1 MNKTSTLR
9 NTTIVLIILFLTQS
23 VFAKE
28 NYLPGYI
35 VKNPADTI
43 HGFIN
48 FRDWNKNPLTIEFK
62 RAMTDPASTF
72 SCREIKSF
80 FVNDVSYVSATFQND
95 ISMTRS
101 TMIVSDGNLQL
112 DTLSGFIE
120 ILISGS
126 KVLGSYKNSSG
137 IKSFYIKKDTL
148 YELLIY
154 KEYLSVQKDAQ
165 QVEQTVLTKNKS
177 YLNQLSNYLN
187 DCPGIQY
194 SLKNTVY
201 TQTDL
206 VKIFE
211 YYYKC
216 TQTYPVYIK
225 KQESLKVVFGISAGI
240 TLSTLKMTSD
250 ANIFS
255 YLTQSEFSRS
265 DNLIGGITMDL
276 IFPKNNKKWSL
287 NSELL
292 FSTIK
297 FRNEY
302 LQISNSSN
310 SILHHTE
317 IGGNYLKLNN
327 MVRYRISSGRNT
339 INLNAG
345 ISNGIALQV
354 FNNDFQSIQY
364 YNTIT
369 NETHIA
375 IEDYRKHEQSILV
388 GIGYQFSKLS
398 LEYRFEKS
406 NGMSKF
412 SLLGSSVT
420 RNYIIFN
427 YYF

>member
-1 MNKTSTLR
+1 MKITSTLR
-9 NTTIVLIILFLTQS
+9 NFTILLIIQFLTQS

-28 NYLPGYI
+28 NFLPGYI

-62 RAMTDPASTF
+62 KSETDPASTF
-72 SCREIKSF
+72 SCREIKGF
-80 FVNDVSYVSATFQND
+80 FVNEVSYVSATFQND
-95 ISMTRS
+95 ISITRS

-112 DTLSGFIE
+112 DSLTGFME

-126 KVLGSYKNSSG
+126 KVLGVYKNSSG
-137 IKSFYIKKDTL
+137 IKSFYIKRDTIF
-148 YELLIY
+148 ELLIY
-154 KEYLSVQKDAQ
+154 KEYLSIQKDAQ

-187 DCPGIQY
+187 DCPGIQF
-194 SLKNTVY
+194 SLKNTSY
-201 TQTDL
+201 NQTDL
-206 VKIFE
+206 VKIYE

-216 TQTYPVYIK
+216 TQSNPVYIR
-225 KQESLKVVFGISAGI
+225 KQESLQVVFGISAGI
-240 TLSTLKMTSD
+240 TLSNLKMTSD
-250 ANIFS
+250 ASIFS
-255 YLTQSEFSRS
+255 YLTQSKFSRS
-265 DNLIGGITMDL
+265 NNFTGGVTMDL

-345 ISNGIALQV
+345 VSNGIALQV

-369 NETHIA
+369 KETHIA
-375 IEDYRKHEQSILV
+375 LEDYRKHEQSILL
-388 GIGYQFSKLS
+388 GIGYQIRKLS

-420 RNYIIFN
+420 RNYFIFN
-427 YYF
+427 YSF